1 MEESIFELGR
11 FAATWVSNDESASE
25 IACVHDK
32 KFFMFHHGE
41 GQLIPLVGTAQPATE
56 IHSTAPD
63 HESEHRLPHYF

>member
-32 KFFMFHHGE
+32 KFFMFHHG
-41 GQLIPLVGTAQPATE
+41 
-56 IHSTAPD
+56 
-63 HESEHRLPHYF
+63 